1 MLWRGNLLRVLDE
14 LQAVA
19 KKVQGSM

>member
-1 MLWRGNLLRVLDE
+1 MSK

-19 KKVQGSM
+19 KKMAKN